1 MVALFMTPQSPT
13 SLFCGLFEHVAKSW
27 IRAGWP
33 TLQNIEQYTG
43 VLEFAGLRRE
53 WAFREEYEHKVWQW
67 EYCVRY
73 GRKGRACGKRSVER
87 EGV

>member
-1 MVALFMTPQSPT
+1 MWHPLWRLPNALYLNPLDNMVALFMTPQSLT

-53 WAFREEYEHKVWQW
+53 WAF
-67 EYCVRY
+67 
-73 GRKGRACGKRSVER
+73 GNRSVEMG
-87 EGV
+87 GV